1 MVGAVGQFVFR
12 RFRFSLRMKRQRT
25 AEEMEVGQWS
35 EEWGEE
41 EGDGGEERG
50 RGGGGGGRGRRRRG
64 EGERE
69 EEEGRRRR
77 IGVS

>member
-12 RFRFSLRMKRQRT
+12 RFRFTLRMKRQRT

-41 EGDGGEERG
+41 EGDGG
-50 RGGGGGGRGRRRRG
+50 RGRRRRG

>member
-12 RFRFSLRMKRQRT
+12 RFRFTLRMKRQRT

-41 EGDGGEERG
+41 EGDEGERRRRRGGE
-50 RGGGGGGRGRRRRG
+50 GGGGGERGRGRRRRG
-64 EGERE
+64 GGGE
-69 EEEGRRRR
+69 
-77 IGVS
+77 